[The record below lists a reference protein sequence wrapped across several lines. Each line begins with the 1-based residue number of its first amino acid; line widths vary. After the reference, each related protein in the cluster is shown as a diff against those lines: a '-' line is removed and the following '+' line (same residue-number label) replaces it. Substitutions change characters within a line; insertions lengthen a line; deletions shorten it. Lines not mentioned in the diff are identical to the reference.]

1 MNLLDLFRPPA
12 PRIEPLPFD
21 PPRLTP
27 AQKAAI
33 AIAAAVAVAAPLA
46 QRWEGYRGKAYLDP
60 ANVLT
65 QCYGETRDIDPSRI
79 YSKDECAAKLRA
91 RMARDYAPVLTKC
104 MPAFTGDDWRAY
116 TNVFG
121 ALLDA
126 SYNAG
131 PQRVCIR
138 FAPVVNAGK
147 LRTACNAL
155 PTWMITA
162 RDRKTGVRKVYQGL
176 INRRNDERRTCLKGL

>member
-1 MNLLDLFRPPA
+1 
-12 PRIEPLPFD
+12 
-21 PPRLTP
+21 
-27 AQKAAI
+27 
-33 AIAAAVAVAAPLA
+33 
-46 QRWEGYRGKAYLDP
+46 
-60 ANVLT
+60 VLT